1 MEKRQ
6 TGRTAVRS
14 FFNYN
19 ESNTQYQKTTQC
31 SSLLQILQIQT
42 VTGAKE
48 RERARA
54 LKSVPSILPLSPYLS
69 LCLLPALS
77 WAAFCLLLF
86 YTCQTNFT
94 FCYLLHLGAF
104 VSHAALYPRPPCAPT
119 PLVLYVECRQRL
131 IEIHKI
137 FAQRNGLPLLLLL
150 GASTDCRH
158 CIMCQ
163 ARLNLNSNICHI
175 EEGKQISRNMV
186 NSNKQQWQK

>member
-54 LKSVPSILPLSPYLS
+54 LKSVLQPPLFS
-69 LCLLPALS
+69 LCLPICLSVCCLPWAEQLS
-77 WAAFCLLLF
+77 VF
-86 YTCQTNFT
+86 YFSTRVKLISHFVT
-94 FCYLLHLGAF
+94 FCTLAHLCHTLP
-104 VSHAALYPRPPCAPT
+104 STHAPPCAPT

-150 GASTDCRH
+150 GASTDYALYYVSSTFEFKFKYLPYRRR
-158 CIMCQ
+158 Q
-163 ARLNLNSNICHI
+163 TNKQKY
-175 EEGKQISRNMV
+175 GKQ
-186 NSNKQQWQK
+186 Q